1 MITPRK
7 ISSSL
12 RETKNRLVTVKC
24 AVIFCSVSLVRRDSA
39 FEICVAKL
47 QISVS

>member
-1 MITPRK
+1 MITLRK

-12 RETKNRLVTVKC
+12 RAAKNRLLTVKC
-24 AVIFCSVSLVRRDSA
+24 AVILCSVPLVRRDSA